1 MPDFGGIVQAISVM
15 AIPVI
20 FAVTLHEVA
29 HGYVAHL
36 RGDDTARILGRL
48 TLNPIAHVDVFGT
61 IILPIMFYTLTGF
74 LFAYAKPVPV
84 NFGNLRNPKMDMALV
99 AVAGPLTNVALAILS
114 SLALKS
120 LGMFNPGALDAF
132 HANVAG
138 NSAISPGTFMLP
150 IMYMLYFSILLNT
163 ILAIIN
169 LIPIPPADGGR
180 IVVGLLPEPASS
192 SYASIESYGMLL
204 LVFILFMNPLNIIDW
219 TIRPIVTGILS
230 LLI

>member
-1 MPDFGGIVQAISVM
+1 M
-15 AIPVI
+15 AIPVV

-29 HGYVAHL
+29 HGYVAYL

-48 TLNPIAHVDVFGT
+48 TLNPIAHVDILGT
-61 IILPIMFYTLTGF
+61 IVLPIVFYSLTGF

-84 NFGNLRNPKMDMALV
+84 NFGNLRNPKRDMVLV
-99 AVAGPLTNVALAILS
+99 AAAGPLTNVALAVLS
-114 SLALKS
+114 SLGLKAV
-120 LGMFNPGALDAF
+120 GMMNPGSLAAF

-138 NSAISPGTFMLP
+138 NSAASPGMLTLP
-150 IMYMLYFSILLNT
+150 VMYMLYFSIVLNT

-180 IVVGLLPEPASS
+180 IVTGILPEPASTT
-192 SYASIESYGMLL
+192 YAGIESYGMLL
-204 LVFILFMNPLNIIDW
+204 LVFILFVNPFNVIDW
-219 TIRPIVTGILS
+219 TIRPIIAGILN